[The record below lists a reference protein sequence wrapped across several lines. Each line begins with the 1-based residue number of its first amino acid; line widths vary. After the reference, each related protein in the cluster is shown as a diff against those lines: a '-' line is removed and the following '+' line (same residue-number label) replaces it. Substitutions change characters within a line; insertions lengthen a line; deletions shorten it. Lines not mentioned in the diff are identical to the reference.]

1 MKYNADLAKCLEE
14 LTKSIT
20 ELENLGTRI
29 ADDISWFKK
38 RLEDDTINTIEGV
51 EPMSAEEKAKIE
63 QDLAEAVGLQGFV
76 SNITTSV
83 LSHSISISDKL
94 LNKEAA

>member
-20 ELENLGTRI
+20 ELENLKTRI
-29 ADDISWFKK
+29 TDDISWFKK
-38 RLEDDTINTIEGV
+38 RLEDDTINAVEGI

-83 LSHSISISDKL
+83 LSHGIAISDKL